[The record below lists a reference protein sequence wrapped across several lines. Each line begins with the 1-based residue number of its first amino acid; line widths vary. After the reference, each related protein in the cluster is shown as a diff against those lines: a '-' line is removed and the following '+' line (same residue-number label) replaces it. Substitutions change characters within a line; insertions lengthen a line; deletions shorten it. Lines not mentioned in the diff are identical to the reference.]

1 MSKKIAGGA
10 QGIVLD
16 VKLGNGAFMAD
27 LKSARELAETM
38 VAIGEDVG
46 RNVIAVLS
54 DMNQPLGSAIGN
66 ALEVAEAIETLQGG
80 GPDDFREH
88 VLVVAA
94 LMLKLAG
101 RGEKWTNPDEV
112 RALLEEKLRNGDA
125 LRRFRDLIGG
135 QGGDVSY
142 VDDPGKLPQARIVQT
157 VTAEKSGCVQQVSAL
172 DAAKA
177 AFELGAG
184 REKKEDPIDLAVGV
198 KIHVKV
204 GERVEAGAPLVTIY
218 ANDSDKVPAALNFLR
233 SAIVVGEQPVEP
245 LPLFYDVIYGA

>member
-1 MSKKIAGGA
+1 
-10 QGIVLD
+10 
-16 VKLGNGAFMAD
+16 MAD
-27 LKSARELAETM
+27 LKSARDLAETM

-54 DMNQPLGSAIGN
+54 DVNQPLGSAIGN

-88 VLVVAA
+88 VLVVAG
-94 LMLKLAG
+94 LMLRLAG

-112 RALLEEKLRNGDA
+112 RALLEDKLRNGDA

-157 VTAEKSGCVQQVSAL
+157 VTAERAGYAQQVSAL

-198 KIHVKV
+198 KMRAKV
-204 GERVEAGAPLVTIY
+204 GDRVEVGTPLATIY
-218 ANDSDKVPAALNFLR
+218 ANDEAKIPAALEFLH
-233 SAIVVGEQPVEP
+233 SAIIIGDQAVEP